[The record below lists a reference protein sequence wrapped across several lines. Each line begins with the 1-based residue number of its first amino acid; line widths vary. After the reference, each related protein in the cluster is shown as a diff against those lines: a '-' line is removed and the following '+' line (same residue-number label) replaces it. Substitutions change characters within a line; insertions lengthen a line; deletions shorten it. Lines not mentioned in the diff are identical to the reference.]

1 MSLPSG
7 ILQRLAGV
15 LISVCLI
22 ACPVLAQSLEVIDLK
37 YRTAAEVIPVLQPLV
52 EQGGALTGQD
62 YKLFV
67 RASPAN
73 LRQLRAALEQIDR
86 KPNQLLVSVR
96 RSTEQ
101 EIQLERAR
109 VSGTVSNRG
118 ADVSVQATE
127 SNARDHSSGIASV
140 QVIEGSSA
148 FISSGSDV
156 PIVTSVAA
164 GAGRRPFAAATTSYR
179 NVSSGFLVTPRVNG
193 TQVVLDIEQQDERVA
208 NGSIQTQRLTT
219 QVSGP
224 LGEWIR
230 LGGVNETASTQ
241 QRGILSRQY
250 STQSDAREIWVKVE
264 SAVGRVQ
271 PDSFASLHRTI
282 NPGSLSSSSML
293 PRCSRIDGRDQAQ
306 AQSAADLLA
315 IAFQPHERL
324 QDALP
329 VCGRNAGAVVRDLQH
344 DRVRLGRDAHVDAPA
359 GRHVFDGVL
368 DQVHERLR
376 EQLAVAAESSRPR
389 RRGIRA

>member
-1 MSLPSG
+1 H
-7 ILQRLAGV
+7 LQRLAGV
-15 LISVCLI
+15 LISICLS

-73 LRQLRAALEQIDR
+73 LRQLRAAVEQIDR

-96 RSTEQ
+96 RMTEQ
-101 EIQLERAR
+101 EVQLERAR

-118 ADVSVQATE
+118 SNVSVQATD
-127 SNARDHSSGIASV
+127 SSVRDRSSGIASV

-164 GAGRRPFAAATTSYR
+164 GVGRRPFAAATTSYR
-179 NVSSGFLVTPRVNG
+179 NVSSGFLVTPRLNG
-193 TQVVLDIEQQDERVA
+193 AQVVLDIEQQDERVV

-219 QVSGP
+219 QASGP
-224 LGEWIR
+224 LGEWMR
-230 LGGVNETASTQ
+230 LGGVHETASTQ

-264 SAVGRVQ
+264 S
-271 PDSFASLHRTI
+271 P
-282 NPGSLSSSSML
+282 
-293 PRCSRIDGRDQAQ
+293 
-306 AQSAADLLA
+306 
-315 IAFQPHERL
+315 
-324 QDALP
+324 
-329 VCGRNAGAVVRDLQH
+329 
-344 DRVRLGRDAHVDAPA
+344 
-359 GRHVFDGVL
+359 
-368 DQVHERLR
+368 
-376 EQLAVAAESSRPR
+376 
-389 RRGIRA
+389 